1 MWGSADR
8 RAPARSLS
16 PGFVRTSRPEADST
30 RRGIILM
37 NSKADKVLFWGCFIA
52 LITTSTAFITRAI
65 LVNTVWP
72 AEFGLDAVRSQELF
86 GAGIWP
92 FAISIILFSLVI
104 DR

>member
-1 MWGSADR
+1 MLEE
-8 RAPARSLS
+8 PL
-16 PGFVRTSRPEADST
+16 T
-30 RRGIILM
+30 M

-104 DR
+104 DRVGYRAAM